1 MSACS
6 AACLR
11 LQPKRVIDLS
21 TAIDPTENDILFGRG
36 SKSNKHPGNI
46 RFREKAREL
55 GSRYISCS
63 SKEEKYKVSVVLVEF
78 MKGENRRFLEK
89 VGPEGL
95 WYEVIGNDI
104 RKKASQALR
113 GESSAASS
121 SLPTNIPGNNIPQQC
136 RKREWFAA
144 SGSNASSNS
153 APQKRQWFGKS
164 GLNPMN
170 AGMFSSEK
178 SQLCL
183 DSLSHSDGVVDAVGD
198 NEVHAN
204 DKISISNDVISNFI
218 EDLGCEENQLVAS
231 STKKAKM
238 KPKRVID
245 LSTATIDP
253 TENDILFGRGS
264 KSNKHPGNIR
274 FREKA
279 RELGSRFISC
289 SSKEEKYKV
298 SEELVEFIKGENRR
312 FLEKVGPEGLW
323 YEVVGNDIRKKA
335 SKALRDEGNRG
346 EIRSVGQLQQGESS
360 AASSRQ
366 QQHPRQ
372 CRKREWFAAS
382 ALDAAVNQINT
393 LVTFVFERR
402 HAN

>member
-1 MSACS
+1 
-6 AACLR
+6 
-11 LQPKRVIDLS
+11 
-21 TAIDPTENDILFGRG
+21 
-36 SKSNKHPGNI
+36 
-46 RFREKAREL
+46 
-55 GSRYISCS
+55 
-63 SKEEKYKVSVVLVEF
+63 
-78 MKGENRRFLEK
+78 
-89 VGPEGL
+89 
-95 WYEVIGNDI
+95 
-104 RKKASQALR
+104 
-113 GESSAASS
+113 
-121 SLPTNIPGNNIPQQC
+121 
-136 RKREWFAA
+136 
-144 SGSNASSNS
+144 
-153 APQKRQWFGKS
+153 
-164 GLNPMN
+164 MN

-279 RELGSRFISC
+279 RELGSWYISC

-298 SEELVEFIKGENRR
+298 SVVLVEFMKGENRR

-335 SKALRDEGNRG
+335 SKALRDEGNRV

-382 ALDAAVNQINT
+382 ALDAAVNRINT